1 MFKLNSKLT
10 MACSAAVLA
19 LAMAACS
26 SSSDDNPPVAGMN
39 GNGTTNGPDPVL
51 TELEMA
57 QVAAAAAATAAMTA
71 SGDAATA
78 AAAAKNAIANLANH
92 QTRAAVATL
101 AEEAAAAAYKAMAA
115 YEAAKTAAAEA
126 AAAEDVT
133 SAARAL
139 VAAEAG
145 QAAAETSATEASE
158 KGTAA
163 ETAAMTELMIDGK
176 TKSVGGTSI
185 TVDTPL
191 SSVTSTVDDKS
202 TTVVTGEIG
211 KVTAMS
217 AMVDAVVLVP
227 ATPNTEPPVAGV
239 VAKPSI
245 DARSIN
251 IGVRLDDD
259 DDSARL
265 TLVTHFIGTASV
277 GGVYSGDGT
286 AIVGGILQTEHNAYD
301 HDKDSADDDAS
312 DTVMIKMA
320 RGMFH
325 ETTDVDIGTVTSESK
340 STALYYYDAPA
351 DDAEPGDPL
360 VRTWLRRTNTQTAPD
375 GTVTQDYNMY
385 VADNVNAG
393 KVNAGLANFP
403 TKTAFKHLH
412 YGTWN
417 SLDDKGNAIDNLG
430 IGFVTATADG
440 TGMTGEDM
448 PNVGKATYSGHWVA
462 SVREADMEGDG
473 LVSAQQGE
481 SEMMADFVKD
491 TVTVDLMNLAKLGGA
506 ISGDSFSGT
515 KVSEVVAGDGGLDAD
530 GTFTGS
536 FSGGFYGAKAAEA
549 GGVFD
554 FDVERNEGRARSAAL
569 LVAIRSKT

>member
-26 SSSDDNPPVAGMN
+26 SSSDDNPPVASSTPPSVGD
-39 GNGTTNGPDPVL
+39 GEPDPVL

-57 QVAAAAAATAAMTA
+57 QAEAAAAATAAMTA
-71 SGDAATA
+71 SGEAETA
-78 AAAAKNAIANLANH
+78 AMKAVAAVANLATM
-92 QTRAAVATL
+92 QTGATAGGL
-101 AEEAAAAAYKAMAA
+101 A
-115 YEAAKTAAAEA
+115 YEAHTAAGKAMMAYTDAKAASEAAAEA
-126 AAAEDVT
+126 EVVTAAVEARIMAE
-133 SAARAL
+133 
-139 VAAEAG
+139 EAM
-145 QAAAETSATEASE
+145 ADAVMYAMMASE

-163 ETAAMTELMIDGK
+163 EAAAMRELMIDGK
-176 TKSVGGTSI
+176 TKSVGDDTSI
-185 TVDTPL
+185 TVGVPM

-211 KVTAMS
+211 KITAMS
-217 AMVDAVVLVP
+217 EMVPGVP
-227 ATPNTEPPVAGV
+227 AVPADDNADPPVAA
-239 VAKPSI
+239 VAEKPSI
-245 DARSIN
+245 AARSIN
-251 IGVRLDDD
+251 IGVRLDDAD
-259 DDSARL
+259 DTARL
-265 TLVTHFIGTASV
+265 TLVTHYIGTATV
-277 GGVYSGDGT
+277 GGVYTGGGSAVADG
-286 AIVGGILQTEHNAYD
+286 IPQTEHNAWD
-301 HDKDSADDDAS
+301 HDDS
-312 DTVMIKMA
+312 DTTDAVTIKMA
-320 RGMFH
+320 RGMFYV
-325 ETTDVDIGTVTSESK
+325 TSNINTGPVTSESK
-340 STALYYYDAPA
+340 STALYYYDAT
-351 DDAEPGDPL
+351 DDQG
-360 VRTWLRRTNTQTAPD
+360 VVTRFWLRRTSTSTSPE
-375 GTVTQDYNMY
+375 GTVTQHYNQY
-385 VADNVNAG
+385 AVAD
-393 KVNAGLANFP
+393 VNAGLANFP
-403 TKTAFKHLH
+403 MMTAYKHLH

-430 IGFVTATADG
+430 IGFVTATATATADG

-491 TVTVDLMNLAKLGGA
+491 TVMVDLMNLAKLDGT

-515 KVSEVVAGDGGLDAD
+515 KVSEVVAGDGGLDED

-554 FDVERNEGRARSAAL
+554 FTSEDAKAGEFRGAFGGD
-569 LVAIRSKT
+569 KD